1 MAGKYRLLRV
11 LATGGMGRVWV
22 ARNEATGAEVAL
34 KVLRRGDAEVDQ
46 EARLEE
52 RFRQEARLSAMVAH
66 RSIVRVF
73 DLVEEEGALVL
84 VMELLRGETLHA
96 YVQRLGA
103 RPADEAVAIVTPVLG
118 ALAHA
123 HDCGLVHRDVSPA
136 NVFLAVEPD
145 GHVAPKLV
153 DFGIAK
159 TRDGASS
166 GSAVQTVTGDV
177 LGTPRYVAPERIR
190 GQDVDGRAD
199 LFSAGVVL
207 YEVLTG
213 VSPFAASTASASLAA
228 VLERTIDPDP
238 SIDPRLWLELRRA
251 LAKQPYERHAT
262 ARELAMAL
270 RDAIG
275 ASDAELEA
283 KLQTV
288 IPVVPRDAEEVASG
302 VAVLPSTPTPGGSGG
317 RPSSRARSVAVWL
330 VSGFALAA
338 VLVGAL
344 TLMRSSRPAASRGVA
359 TPVCPGQRG
368 PSTCSAASSGDV
380 DGRRADRLDSDGRAR
395 ARTLDPSPQT
405 GQAPPSGDDA
415 RLLGDGRQSTLPRRN
430 SPAACGLTDG
440 ATTSA
445 DGLAPGLAS
454 HIHTPTPIAAA
465 APAARPMPS
474 GPSTCA
480 ASCAEFTSL
489 VLETGHDREPDAVV
503 AQSPSSV
510 DRLEARNTNETT
522 EPTASTPPTP
532 KAIQVPVG
540 TPEEG
545 EGAGVGD
552 AGGADAGT
560 GAGGAGAEG
569 STGCNVT
576 VRVTRPPAES

>member
-1 MAGKYRLLRV
+1 MPAVQRFEPGQRVAGKYRLLRV

-73 DLVEEEGALVL
+73 DLVEEEGALLL

-96 YVQRLGA
+96 YVQRLGPRA
-103 RPADEAVAIVTPVLG
+103 ADEAVAILTPVLG

-123 HDCGLVHRDVSPA
+123 HDRGLVHRDVSPA

-159 TRDGASS
+159 AREGASS
-166 GSAVQTVTGDV
+166 APAVQTITGDV

-199 LFSAGVVL
+199 LFSAAVVL

-228 VLERTIDPDP
+228 VLERTVDPDP

-262 ARELAMAL
+262 ARELATAL

-288 IPVVPRDAEEVASG
+288 VPVAGDVAPLPASPRDWGRRER
-302 VAVLPSTPTPGGSGG
+302 STRTPPPGIGPGGGQ
-317 RPSSRARSVAVWL
+317 R
-330 VSGFALAA
+330 
-338 VLVGAL
+338 
-344 TLMRSSRPAASRGVA
+344 AASRSGSSRVSRSRRCSS
-359 TPVCPGQRG
+359 PSPS
-368 PSTCSAASSGDV
+368 PST
-380 DGRRADRLDSDGRAR
+380 
-395 ARTLDPSPQT
+395 TT
-405 GQAPPSGDDA
+405 
-415 RLLGDGRQSTLPRRN
+415 STPRR
-430 SPAACGLTDG
+430 
-440 ATTSA
+440 
-445 DGLAPGLAS
+445 
-454 HIHTPTPIAAA
+454 
-465 APAARPMPS
+465 
-474 GPSTCA
+474 
-480 ASCAEFTSL
+480 
-489 VLETGHDREPDAVV
+489 
-503 AQSPSSV
+503 
-510 DRLEARNTNETT
+510 
-522 EPTASTPPTP
+522 
-532 KAIQVPVG
+532 
-540 TPEEG
+540 
-545 EGAGVGD
+545 
-552 AGGADAGT
+552 
-560 GAGGAGAEG
+560 
-569 STGCNVT
+569 
-576 VRVTRPPAES
+576 RPPRPPRST

>member
-1 MAGKYRLLRV
+1 MPAVQRFEPGQRVAGKYRLLRV

-96 YVQRLGA
+96 YVQRLGP
-103 RPADEAVAIVTPVLG
+103 RPADEAVAILTPVLG

-123 HDCGLVHRDVSPA
+123 HDRGLVHRDVSPA
-136 NVFLAVEPD
+136 NVLLAVESD

-159 TRDGASS
+159 AHGGASS
-166 GSAVQTVTGDV
+166 GSAVQTVAGDV

-228 VLERTIDPDP
+228 VLERTLDPDP

-262 ARELAMAL
+262 ARELATAL

-275 ASDAELEA
+275 ASDAQLEA

-288 IPVVPRDAEEVASG
+288 APVVPREAEEVASG
-302 VAVLPSTPTPGGSGG
+302 VAVLPSTPTPGGAGG
-317 RPSSRARSVAVWL
+317 RPSLRSRARSVSVWL

-344 TLMRSSRPAASRGVA
+344 TLMRASRPAASPASPPPSAPVRVA
-359 TPVCPGQRG
+359 PAP
-368 PSTCSAASSGDV
+368 
-380 DGRRADRLDSDGRAR
+380 
-395 ARTLDPSPQT
+395 
-405 GQAPPSGDDA
+405 APPS
-415 RLLGDGRQSTLPRRN
+415 
-430 SPAACGLTDG
+430 PAA
-440 ATTSA
+440 TS
-445 DGLAPGLAS
+445 
-454 HIHTPTPIAAA
+454 TVA
-465 APAARPMPS
+465 APAASPPAS
-474 GPSTCA
+474 TATAAPAPSTPRPRP
-480 ASCAEFTSL
+480 
-489 VLETGHDREPDAVV
+489 GKPRPV
-503 AQSPSSV
+503 A
-510 DRLEARNTNETT
+510 TT
-522 EPTASTPPTP
+522 P
-532 KAIQVPVG
+532 G
-540 TPEEG
+540 F
-545 EGAGVGD
+545 
-552 AGGADAGT
+552 
-560 GAGGAGAEG
+560 
-569 STGCNVT
+569 
-576 VRVTRPPAES
+576 

>member
-1 MAGKYRLLRV
+1 MPAVPRFEPGERVAGKYRLLRV

-103 RPADEAVAIVTPVLG
+103 RPADEAVAILTPVLG

-123 HDCGLVHRDVSPA
+123 HDRGLVHRDVSPA

-159 TRDGASS
+159 ARDGASS
-166 GSAVQTVTGDV
+166 VQTVTGDV

-207 YEVLTG
+207 YEVITG

-275 ASDAELEA
+275 ATDAELEA
-283 KLQTV
+283 RLQTV
-288 IPVVPRDAEEVASG
+288 VPVVPRDAEVMASG

-344 TLMRSSRPAASRGVA
+344 TLMRASRPAASPASPPPSV
-359 TPVCPGQRG
+359 PV
-368 PSTCSAASSGDV
+368 SV
-380 DGRRADRLDSDGRAR
+380 
-395 ARTLDPSPQT
+395 
-405 GQAPPSGDDA
+405 APPPA
-415 RLLGDGRQSTLPRRN
+415 PPRPPATST
-430 SPAACGLTDG
+430 
-440 ATTSA
+440 
-445 DGLAPGLAS
+445 
-454 HIHTPTPIAAA
+454 AAA
-465 APAARPMPS
+465 
-474 GPSTCA
+474 
-480 ASCAEFTSL
+480 
-489 VLETGHDREPDAVV
+489 
-503 AQSPSSV
+503 
-510 DRLEARNTNETT
+510 
-522 EPTASTPPTP
+522 PTAST
-532 KAIQVPVG
+532 
-540 TPEEG
+540 
-545 EGAGVGD
+545 
-552 AGGADAGT
+552 
-560 GAGGAGAEG
+560 
-569 STGCNVT
+569 VT
-576 VRVTRPPAES
+576 VAPAPVPSTPRPRPGKPRPVATTPGF